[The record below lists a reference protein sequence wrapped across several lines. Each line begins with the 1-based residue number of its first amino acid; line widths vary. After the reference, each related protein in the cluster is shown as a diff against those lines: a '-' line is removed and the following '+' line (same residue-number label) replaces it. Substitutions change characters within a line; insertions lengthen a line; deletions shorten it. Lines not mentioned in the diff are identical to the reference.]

1 MTITNQDKIK
11 KGFTRE
17 DGMVFWC
24 YNKYAANG
32 QTWITKEKYQIY
44 TERNKEKNRIQY
56 KLNPK
61 KKNLK
66 NKEWYSKN
74 KDRKKIVGYKWV
86 EKNRDKVRSIAI
98 NHYYRNHEKTLVL
111 SRQNCAKR
119 RARITDT
126 IELTDN
132 QKKIILCF
140 YESAHRLKNRIGIDF
155 HVDHIIP
162 LCKGGLHHPKNLQV
176 IPATIN
182 LKKQASKV
190 FVWAEPK
197 TI

>member
-1 MTITNQDKIK
+1 MITANQDKIK

-24 YNKYAANG
+24 YNKFATNG

-56 KLNPK
+56 KLKPQ

-86 EKNRDKVRSIAI
+86 EKNRNVVRKIAL
-98 NHYYRNHEKTLVL
+98 NHYYRNHERSLIL

-126 IELTDN
+126 KELTEN
-132 QKKIILCF
+132 QRKIILCF
-140 YESAHRLKNRIGIDF
+140 YESANRLKNRIGIDF

-162 LCKGGLHHPKNLQV
+162 LCWGGMHHPKNLQV

-190 FVWAEPK
+190 FVWAKP
-197 TI
+197 